1 MKALFDTNI
10 LIDYLNGIEAARD
23 ELALYDKPSI
33 SSITWMKVLAGAFSE
48 EEEIK
53 LRAFL
58 SRFTVLSVNMD
69 VSEKAVELR
78 RQYRMHLPD
87 TIIWATAMCDSALLV
102 SRNTRDFPSGHP
114 GVRLPYHLS
123 P

>member
-10 LIDYLNGIEAARD
+10 LIDYLNGIEVAKH
-23 ELALYDKPSI
+23 ELSLYEHVSI
-33 SSITWMKVLAGAFSE
+33 SSITWMEVLIGAVNQ

-58 SRFTVLSVNMD
+58 SQFTMLPVDMD

-78 RQYRMHLPD
+78 RQYRMRLPD
-87 TIIWATAMCDSALLV
+87 AIIWATAVCDSSLLV
-102 SRNTRDFPSGHP
+102 TRNTRDFPADHP
-114 GVRLPYHLS
+114 GVRAPYHL
-123 P
+123 

>member
-10 LIDYLNGIEAARD
+10 LIDYLNGIEAARE
-23 ELALYDKPSI
+23 ELGHYDQPMI
-33 SSITWMKVLAGAFSE
+33 SSISWMEVMVGASGD

-58 SRFTVLSVNMD
+58 SRFIVLPVSMA

-78 RQYRMHLPD
+78 RQYRMRLPD
-87 TIIWATAMCDSALLV
+87 AIIWASAISESALLV
-102 SRNTRDFPSGHP
+102 SRNTRDFPADHP
-114 GVRLPYHLS
+114 GVRVPYRL
-123 P
+123 

>member
-23 ELALYDKPSI
+23 ELALYDKPMI
-33 SSITWMKVLAGAFSE
+33 SSSSWLEVLVGAASE

-58 SRFTVLSVNMD
+58 SRFTVLPVNIE

-78 RQYRMHLPD
+78 RQYRMRLPD
-87 TIIWATAMCDSALLV
+87 AIIWASAVCESSLLV
-102 SRNTRDFPSGHP
+102 SRNTKDFPADHP
-114 GVRLPYHLS
+114 GVRIPYHL
-123 P
+123 